1 MVRSA
6 LPIAWIA
13 LRLLILL
20 NILYGVAIALLIAMT
35 IIDTDWAMRG
45 LGVADRPD
53 APRVLMWMRLAA
65 ILGLAAVPLN
75 HAVLARL
82 LAMVETVR
90 SGSPFVRA
98 NAYRLHAIAWAL
110 AGLQLLSMAIAGAAR
125 MASSPE
131 HPFRLDAGF
140 SAAGWLAVLMAFV
153 LARVFAEGTLMRE
166 DLDGTI

>member
-20 NILYGVAIALLIAMT
+20 NILYGLAVALLIAMT
-35 IIDTDWAMRG
+35 LIDPDWAMRG
-45 LGVADRPD
+45 LGVSDDPD
-53 APRVLMWMRLAA
+53 APRVLMWMRAAA

-90 SGSPFVRA
+90 SGSPFVLA

-110 AGLQLLSMAIAGAAR
+110 AALQLISMAISGAAR
-125 MASSPE
+125 MASTAA

-166 DLDGTI
+166 DLDGTV